1 MNGIKHIIKATIA
14 KRLIKM
20 MFNVKTLNRPYNK
33 NSALIGN
40 TFIYF

>member
-1 MNGIKHIIKATIA
+1 
-14 KRLIKM
+14 M

-40 TFIYF
+40 TFIYFLEKYPAALRRNQK